1 MIGFFFVILKVAQKE
16 GANNLEQKKLKRIL
30 EYVWI
35 AVVLLVGYYF
45 LKEKSIWVLFLMT
58 FLLAGLGTLFI
69 NFFFDSLNAWK
80 NKKKGTK

>member
-1 MIGFFFVILKVAQKE
+1 M
-16 GANNLEQKKLKRIL
+16 
-30 EYVWI
+30 
-35 AVVLLVGYYF
+35 LLVGYYF

-80 NKKKGTK
+80 KKKKGTK